1 MLVQD
6 LKMTE
11 SQPEVRD
18 TIYALLVFA
27 DIVDSSKYSAVLGY
41 KEYARRLLD
50 FQNTFEKLGEKY
62 FPYPKDRSREYCLVR
77 ARGDE
82 GILFYAKTQPDFSE
96 LVFRS
101 IEFIYHLKGR
111 LRFGIGEKDEGST
124 SPRRIGLGAGIH
136 VGQVAFAIK
145 QENYRSVIDRLEGFS
160 INYAK
165 RVESCSRLG
174 KYSRVFLSKEA
185 ARLLEDKPVVFSR
198 ITAPMKD
205 IDENAEVYE
214 VHAGLFSGLK
224 LDPNDPDDEHL
235 QSQINNIANYPI
247 EIEEPW
253 IKSLAVSVWD
263 YLLDQSLVSARR
275 AEYRDRQL
283 NLAWNSAIED
293 DPILLYVRARDFWD
307 KKQYTQHIRYLRQ
320 IVQNHPEFVHA
331 RKGMIKACW
340 AITKGKAEP
349 ADKVFARDMAR
360 EFLDRFPQFL
370 TTDEKKEFEALIKE
384 AESKVKPEMG
394 K

>member
-1 MLVQD
+1 MVQ
-6 LKMTE
+6 

-18 TIYALLVFA
+18 TIHALLVFV

-50 FQNTFEKLGEKY
+50 FQNTFERLGEKY
-62 FPYPKDRSREYCLVR
+62 FPYPENRSREYCLVR

-82 GILFYAKTQPDFSE
+82 GILFYAKTQPNFSE

-111 LRFGIGEKDEGST
+111 LRFGIDEKDGGST

-145 QENYRSVIDRLEGFS
+145 QENNRSVIDRLEGFS

-174 KYSRVFLSKEA
+174 RYSRVFLSKEA

-198 ITAPMKD
+198 MMAPMKG
-205 IDENAEVYE
+205 IEESAEVFE
-214 VHAGLFSGLK
+214 VQGGLFSGLK
-224 LDPNDPDDEHL
+224 LDPSDPEDEHL
-235 QSQINNIANYPI
+235 QSQVNNIASRPM
-247 EIEEPW
+247 EVEEPW
-253 IKSLAVSVWD
+253 VKSLAVSALD
-263 YLLDQSLVSARR
+263 CLLDQSLVNARR
-275 AEYRDRQL
+275 VEYRNRQL
-283 NLAWNSAIED
+283 NLAWHSSIED
-293 DPILLYVRARDFWD
+293 DPILLYVRARDFWE

-320 IVQNHPEFVHA
+320 ILQNHPEFVHA
-331 RKGMIKACW
+331 RKRMIRACW
-340 AITKGKAEP
+340 EITKSKAEP
-349 ADKVFARDMAR
+349 VEKVFARDMAR
-360 EFLDRFPQFL
+360 EFLDHFPQFL
-370 TTDEKKEFEALIKE
+370 TTDERKELQTVIK
-384 AESKVKPEMG
+384 ATRKSVV
-394 K
+394 